1 MMEFGRVSN
10 IESIDFTLPPEHAGT
25 IKVLGGKKSSKCSVY
40 VGCPIWAEP
49 GFVGKI
55 YPRKAKSKDY
65 PKYYSQQ
72 FNSIELNISHYKTID
87 QDTIEHW
94 VDVTASDFKFFPKVN
109 KIISHTP
116 LIKQNADY
124 MKEFIQAQTHFK
136 QKLGMPFLQLPPNY
150 DSSKIEDLMD
160 FCDEV
165 ALSRCAIELRHE
177 SWFKNEAVLKHVCN
191 YFYKNNITLLTTDT
205 VGRRDVIHQR
215 LTTKTAFIRFV
226 ANDLHPTDF
235 VRMNEW
241 ITRLKYWIDNG
252 LEEVCF
258 FIHTPTHELMPEL
271 AIYFITEFNKKTG
284 MNVRLPK
291 ISSSSIEPE
300 KLF

>member
-1 MMEFGRVSN
+1 MDFGKL
-10 IESIDFTLPPEHAGT
+10 ESLENVNFKLPPQHEGSL
-25 IKVLGGKKSSKCSVY
+25 KVLGGIKANKCNVY

-49 GFVGKI
+49 DFVGKI
-55 YPRKAKSKDY
+55 YPLKAKSKDY

-72 FNSIELNISHYKTID
+72 FNSIELNISHYRGLD
-87 QDTIEHW
+87 QGTIEHW
-94 VDVTASDFKFFPKVN
+94 IDTTTSDFKFFPKVN
-109 KIISHTP
+109 QVISHTP

-124 MKEFIQAQTHFK
+124 MREFIATAQHFK

-177 SWFKNEAVLKHVCN
+177 SWFKNEALLKHLCN
-191 YFYKNNITLLTTDT
+191 YFYKNNITLLITDT
-205 VGRRDVIHQR
+205 AGRRDVIHQR

-226 ANDLHPTDF
+226 ANDLHTTDYE
-235 VRMNEW
+235 RMQAW
-241 ITRLKYWIDNG
+241 ISQLKIWIDNG
-252 LEEVCF
+252 LEEIF
-258 FIHTPTHELMPEL
+258 FFFHTPTHAIMPEMCVW
-271 AIYFITEFNKKTG
+271 FITEFNKQTG
-284 MNVRLPK
+284 LNVRLPK
-291 ISSSSIEPE
+291 LHTSYSTPQ